1 MLTRRMVSGRNMLT
15 FQKKMFAFWEIL
27 FRVVDI
33 YILFFVP
40 FFFNVGLCITSE

>member
-15 FQKKMFAFWEIL
+15 FQKKMFVFWEL
-27 FRVVDI
+27 LSRVVDT
-33 YILFFVP
+33 YILFF